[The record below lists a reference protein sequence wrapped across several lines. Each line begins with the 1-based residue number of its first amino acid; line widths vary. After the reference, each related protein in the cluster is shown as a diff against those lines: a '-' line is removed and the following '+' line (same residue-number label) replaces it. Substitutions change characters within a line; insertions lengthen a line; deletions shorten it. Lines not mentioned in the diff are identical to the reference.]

1 MSTHPEVNPA
11 HSDLVRKALAN
22 EPLALDR
29 VLLAYA
35 DRLTARIDRR
45 LPADIRAT
53 CSPDDVLQD
62 VFADAFGRVPQFKLA
77 EGCQDAGEA
86 FFGWLATIAD
96 HKVIDVVRAHR
107 AAKRGGGLRLEQGGV
122 GGSHTNSV
130 ASLIE
135 LLAVHD
141 RTPSRSVTGHEAAK
155 AVLDAM
161 QSLYPE
167 YRQAIELRF
176 LMGLSPAE
184 VAQRMGRTEHAVHNL
199 CNRAMTALREAVG
212 DLSRFMSRP

>member
-1 MSTHPEVNPA
+1 MPPNAEVNPA
-11 HSDLVRKALAN
+11 HSELVRKALAN

-45 LPADIRAT
+45 LPADIRQT
-53 CSPDDVLQD
+53 CSPEDVLQE
-62 VFADAFGRVPQFKLA
+62 VFADAFGRVPQFKLP
-77 EGCQDAGEA
+77 EDCQDAGET

-107 AAKRGGGLRLEQGGV
+107 AAKRGGGLRLEHGV
-122 GGSHTNSV
+122 GGTHTNSV

-141 RTPSRSVTGHEAAK
+141 RTPSRSVTGHEAQK
-155 AVLDAM
+155 AVLNAM

-167 YRQAIELRF
+167 YRQAIELRY

-212 DLSRFMSRP
+212 DLSRFISRS